1 MKKFAVGM
9 MGLAMVAS
17 ASVMAEGGGNWYL
30 GGSAASYYLDSDRDT
45 MGGDVESVVA
55 GGQLGFIT
63 SGGTAFEAAYQEDVG
78 GDALEAIQFN
88 IVKMLSDN
96 SSLRPYIIGGV
107 THFDLDDKEI
117 PGLEEDDSLSIHLG
131 VGLSSMLSDN
141 WEVRGDIRAL
151 HDLPDGYNDG
161 AVTLGVN
168 YHFVDEHQFHDML
181 ENDEFL
187 EWATV
192 FDHLYG
198 TSIDAARLVLETG
211 KHVILEIDW
220 QGAQQ
225 IRQKVSGTQ
234 TIFIFPPSLQALRDR
249 LTARAQDDPAT
260 IERRTAS
267 ALEEL
272 SHWSEFDYL
281 IVNDDFDT
289 AVSEL
294 RDIVAGQ
301 GDPFRRDVRQTE
313 LKSLVEELLTS

>member
-1 MKKFAVGM
+1 MNETIDHV
-9 MGLAMVAS
+9 
-17 ASVMAEGGGNWYL
+17 
-30 GGSAASYYLDSDRDT
+30 DQ
-45 MGGDVESVVA
+45 
-55 GGQLGFIT
+55 GQLFVVSAPSGAGKT
-63 SGGTAFEAAYQEDVG
+63 SLVKALIDADPTTDVSVSHTTRK
-78 GDALEAIQFN
+78 Q
-88 IVKMLSDN
+88 
-96 SSLRPYIIGGV
+96 RPG
-107 THFDLDDKEI
+107 
-117 PGLEEDDSLSIHLG
+117 
-131 VGLSSMLSDN
+131 
-141 WEVRGDIRAL
+141 EVD
-151 HDLPDGYNDG
+151 
-161 AVTLGVN
+161 GVN

-198 TSIDAARLVLETG
+198 TSIDAARLVLDTG